1 MANVAERYNVEIGS
15 RPARYELPR
24 KFASL
29 KTFLN
34 TDVHRGRPLD
44 NFHRSSIGARF
55 ESEIRPFLPEDLAG
69 RAEQVFTGVL
79 ALKNY
84 RVSLGEDGLQV
95 PDADTIQKWVLQ
107 LIKPEEFPMFVPPA
121 FAGWA
126 ERLTNKPI
134 PHIAQANQFIAERIT
149 EHFKESGLTNVKG
162 VDLGAGTGATMIA
175 VSESLQREEIE
186 VDLKGVD
193 LTPKLA
199 QIARERTGKEVDVEN
214 MFNWLKKQED
224 DSLDFI
230 TTVYAIHHLSYED
243 QLKLQ
248 DLARKKLKK
257 YGIFAIAD
265 PTGRSEFNLQNLD
278 INEPEAVMA
287 CFRPNV
293 DEVIESLE
301 RFHVF
306 TINETPGKILVNSFG
321 VESDMNGDV
330 LDQGTLGYALLAV
343 KV

>member
-1 MANVAERYNVEIGS
+1 MSVAERYHAEIGL
-15 RPARYELPR
+15 RPAKYELPR
-24 KFASL
+24 RFASL
-29 KTFLN
+29 KNFLKA
-34 TDVHRGRPLD
+34 DVHRGHPSD
-44 NFHRSSIGARF
+44 NFHRSPIGERF
-55 ESEIRPFLPEDLAG
+55 KAEIKPNLSEDLAS

-79 ALKNY
+79 ALRNY

-95 PDADTIQKWVLQ
+95 PDADTIQKWVQQ
-107 LIKPEEFPMFVPPA
+107 LIRPEEFPMFVPPA
-121 FAGWA
+121 FSGWV
-126 ERLTNKPI
+126 ERLTDQPI

-149 EHFKESGLTNVKG
+149 GHLKKRGLKKVKG

-175 VSESLQREEIE
+175 VSESLHEQGIE

-199 QIARERTGKEVDVEN
+199 KIARARTGKEVDVAN
-214 MFNWLKKQED
+214 ALDWLEKQED
-224 DSLDFI
+224 GSLDFI
-230 TTVYAIHHLSYED
+230 TMVYAIHHLHYSE

-248 DLARKKLKK
+248 QLALKKLKK

-265 PTGRSEFNLQNLD
+265 PTGRSKFNLQNLD

-287 CFRPNV
+287 CFRPDV

-301 RFHVF
+301 RFHVV
-306 TINETPGKILVNSFG
+306 TKNETPGKMLVNSFG